1 MWCGFIGTRIWR
13 LKRLR
18 RYLSHQLSWAWRH
31 LPSCL
36 GESYGNILDSVRNDF
51 QRKWKKSSQVY
62 VDDLITGGRT
72 VQETQHLK
80 EYAQTISSE
89 AQFELHKWHSNV
101 PALEID
107 TLQEERSSEQ
117 ESSYAKQQLGA
128 KPGET
133 KLLEMPRGKEKD
145 TIAVV
150 FPTQPLVPT
159 KRELLFCNGC

>member
-36 GESYGNILDSVRNDF
+36 GESYGNILGSVRNGF
-51 QRKWKKSSQVY
+51 QRKWKKSQVSQVY

-72 VQETQHLK
+72 VQETQRLK

-107 TLQEERSSEQ
+107 MLRLCLRMPLLSLSVDDEATCVQLVAARDWIV
-117 ESSYAKQQLGA
+117 KQTW
-128 KPGET
+128 KRKFYIEN
-133 KLLEMPRGKEKD
+133 LLVSRG
-145 TIAVV
+145 T
-150 FPTQPLVPT
+150 
-159 KRELLFCNGC
+159 